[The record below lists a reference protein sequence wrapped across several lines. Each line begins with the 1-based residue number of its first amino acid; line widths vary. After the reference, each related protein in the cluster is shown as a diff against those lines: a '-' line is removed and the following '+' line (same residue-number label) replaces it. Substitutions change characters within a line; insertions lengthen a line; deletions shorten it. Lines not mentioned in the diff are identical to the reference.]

1 MSLCC
6 LARGILNRLHRSV
19 AWAAV
24 CSPMEDAV
32 KKALRVALDSDG
44 GGSVIEI
51 GTNERSVPRP
61 TLLYVTRK
69 YRAVFE
75 A

>member
-1 MSLCC
+1 
-6 LARGILNRLHRSV
+6 
-19 AWAAV
+19 
-24 CSPMEDAV
+24 MEDAV